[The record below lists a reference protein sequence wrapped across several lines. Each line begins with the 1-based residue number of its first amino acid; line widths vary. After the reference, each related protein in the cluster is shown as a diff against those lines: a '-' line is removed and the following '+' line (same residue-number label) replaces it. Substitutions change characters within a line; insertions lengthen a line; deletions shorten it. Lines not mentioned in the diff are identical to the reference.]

1 MIRPGRGLSI
11 PGPAGALRGGR
22 TEAGGRAIFRP
33 PMPFSEV
40 RAQDRATGSL
50 RTALARGTLHHA
62 YLFGGPAGVG
72 KGTTARLLA
81 QAVNC
86 EGGTPGPNGWRE
98 DPCGACGPC
107 RKIAKGIH
115 PDVLVLSEERAMAK
129 AGRWEPEGG
138 RTPSRDIVVAQVR
151 DLTDHRLS
159 LRLFEGRRRVIV
171 IDPADAMNVQAQNA
185 LLKTLEEPPDDT
197 TLVLV
202 SATPDELL
210 PTVRSRCL
218 RVPFGPLP
226 VPLVEELLLAGLQ
239 GAAEGEG
246 GGKQGRAAAEAEGPS
261 PATLVRD
268 AAELSGGSLSRAR
281 ALLAGDVTAVEASLR
296 AAAGLRAGEPL
307 GWLAFA
313 RSLGRADGKGG
324 EAQDG
329 SDREQVAE
337 VGEALLAW
345 WRDVLAVQ
353 AGGAPLLTRL
363 EAETRRTAA
372 ALAPREALR
381 RRAGVERLLSAL
393 RQNAAGPLALE
404 RMLIGWFD
412 GR

>member
-1 MIRPGRGLSI
+1 
-11 PGPAGALRGGR
+11 
-22 TEAGGRAIFRP
+22 
-33 PMPFSEV
+33 
-40 RAQDRATGSL
+40 
-50 RTALARGTLHHA
+50 
-62 YLFGGPAGVG
+62 
-72 KGTTARLLA
+72 
-81 QAVNC
+81 
-86 EGGTPGPNGWRE
+86 
-98 DPCGACGPC
+98 
-107 RKIAKGIH
+107 
-115 PDVLVLSEERAMAK
+115 MAK

-138 RTPSRDIVVAQVR
+138 RTPSRDIVVAQIR
-151 DLTDHRLS
+151 DLVDHRLS

-197 TLVLV
+197 VLVLV

-210 PTVRSRCL
+210 PTIRSRCL

-226 VPLVEELLLAGLQ
+226 PALIEEILLAELAGTA
-239 GAAEGEG
+239 GGEG
-246 GGKQGRAAAEAEGPS
+246 RKGRAAAAEEGGPS
-261 PATLVRD
+261 PAELVRD

-281 ALLAGDVTAVEASLR
+281 ALLGGDVVAVETSLR
-296 AAAGLRAGEPL
+296 AAAALTAEAPL

-313 RSLGRADGKGG
+313 RSLGRADRKGD
-324 EAQDG
+324 EAEDG
-329 SDREQVAE
+329 SDREKVAE

-363 EAETRRTAA
+363 APETHRAAA
-372 ALAPREALR
+372 ALAPQEALR
-381 RRAGVERLLSAL
+381 RREGVDRLLAAL

>member
-1 MIRPGRGLSI
+1 
-11 PGPAGALRGGR
+11 
-22 TEAGGRAIFRP
+22 
-33 PMPFSEV
+33 MPFSEV
-40 RAQDRATGSL
+40 SAQDRAVGSL
-50 RTALARGTLHHA
+50 RTALRRGTLHHA
-62 YLFGGPAGVG
+62 YLLGGPAGVG
-72 KGTTARLLA
+72 KGTAARLLA

-86 EGGTPGPNGWRE
+86 EGGEAGPDGWRD

-107 RKIAKGIH
+107 RKIEKGTH
-115 PDVLVLSEERAMAK
+115 PDVLVLAEERVMAK
-129 AGRWEPEGG
+129 AGRWEPDGG
-138 RTPSRDIVVAQVR
+138 RTPSRDIVVAQIR
-151 DLTDHRLS
+151 DLVDHRLS
-159 LRLFEGRRRVIV
+159 LRLFEGRRRVVI

-210 PTVRSRCL
+210 PTIRSRCL

-226 VPLVEELLLAGLQ
+226 APLVESILLAEL
-239 GAAEGEG
+239 
-246 GGKQGRAAAEAEGPS
+246 GGKSGGKGRAADEG
-261 PATLVRD
+261 ADAAARARD
-268 AAELSGGSLSRAR
+268 AAELSGGSLARAR
-281 ALLAGDVTAVEASLR
+281 ALLGGDVEGVEASLR
-296 AAAGLRAGEPL
+296 AAAALKGEEPL

-313 RSLGRADGKGG
+313 RSLGRVDAKGN
-324 EAQDG
+324 EAEDG
-329 SDREQVAE
+329 SDRERVAE

-353 AGGAPLLTRL
+353 AGGAPLLSRL
-363 EAETRRTAA
+363 EPETRRAA
-372 ALAPREALR
+372 GALSAPEALR
-381 RRAGVERLLSAL
+381 RRAGVERLLGAL

>member
-1 MIRPGRGLSI
+1 
-11 PGPAGALRGGR
+11 
-22 TEAGGRAIFRP
+22 
-33 PMPFSEV
+33 MPFTEV

-50 RTALARGTLHHA
+50 RAALARGTLHHA

-72 KGTTARLLA
+72 KGTAARLLA

-86 EGGTPGPNGWRE
+86 QGGPAGPNGWRQ

-107 RKIAKGIH
+107 RKIEKGNH
-115 PDVLVLSEERAMAK
+115 PDVLVLAEERAMAK

-138 RTPSRDIVVAQVR
+138 RTPSRDIVVAQIR

-159 LRLFEGRRRVIV
+159 LRLFEGRRRVVV

-202 SATPDELL
+202 SSSPDELL
-210 PTVRSRCL
+210 PTIRSRCL

-226 VPLVEELLLAGLQ
+226 VGLVEEILLAELG
-239 GAAEGEG
+239 GAP
-246 GGKQGRAAAEAEGPS
+246 AAAVEGARRKRVAEEAAVPDES
-261 PATLVRD
+261 PAARARD
-268 AAELSGGSLSRAR
+268 AAELSGGSLARAR
-281 ALLAGDVTAVEASLR
+281 ALLGGDLTAVEASLR
-296 AAAGLRAGEPL
+296 AVAALRAAEPL

-313 RSLGRADGKGG
+313 RSLGRVDRKGDEADH
-324 EAQDG
+324 G
-329 SDREQVAE
+329 SDREKVAE

-363 EAETRRTAA
+363 AAETRHTAA
-372 ALAPREALR
+372 AVPPQEALR
-381 RRAGVERLLSAL
+381 RRAGVERLLAAL

>member
-1 MIRPGRGLSI
+1 
-11 PGPAGALRGGR
+11 
-22 TEAGGRAIFRP
+22 
-33 PMPFSEV
+33 MPFSEV

-50 RTALARGTLHHA
+50 RAALARGTLHHA

-72 KGTTARLLA
+72 KGTCARLLA

-86 EGGTPGPNGWRE
+86 EGGQAGPSGLRQ

-107 RKIAKGIH
+107 RKIEKGNH
-115 PDVLVLSEERAMAK
+115 PDVLLLAEERVMAR

-138 RTPSRDIVVAQVR
+138 RTPSRDIVVAQIR
-151 DLTDHRLS
+151 DLTDRRLS
-159 LRLFEGRRRVIV
+159 LRRFEGRRRVVI

-202 SATPDELL
+202 SASPDELL
-210 PTVRSRCL
+210 PTIRSRCL

-226 VPLVEELLLAGLQ
+226 VALVEEILLAEQ
-239 GAAEGEG
+239 GGEAGRRKGRVAE
-246 GGKQGRAAAEAEGPS
+246 EGPAASGES
-261 PATLVRD
+261 PAELTRD
-268 AAELSGGSLSRAR
+268 AAELSGGSLARAR
-281 ALLAGDVTAVEASLR
+281 ALLGGDVSAVEASLR
-296 AAAGLRAGEPL
+296 AAAALRATEPL

-313 RSLGRADGKGG
+313 RSLGRVDRKGEEADH
-324 EAQDG
+324 G

-353 AGGAPLLTRL
+353 AGGAPLLGRL
-363 EAETRRTAA
+363 EPETRRTAA
-372 ALAPREALR
+372 ALPPQEALR
-381 RRAGVERLLSAL
+381 RRAGVERLLAAL

>member
-1 MIRPGRGLSI
+1 
-11 PGPAGALRGGR
+11 
-22 TEAGGRAIFRP
+22 
-33 PMPFSEV
+33 MPFSEV

-62 YLFGGPAGVG
+62 YLLGGPAGVG
-72 KGTTARLLA
+72 KGTVARLLA
-81 QAVNC
+81 QALNC
-86 EGGTPGPNGWRE
+86 EGGAPGPDGWRA
-98 DPCGACGPC
+98 DPCGACAPC
-107 RKIAKGIH
+107 RKIERGTH
-115 PDVLVLSEERAMAK
+115 PDVLVLSEERVMAK

-138 RTPSRDIVVAQVR
+138 RTPSRDIVVAQIR
-151 DLTDHRLS
+151 DLVDRRLS

-197 TLVLV
+197 VLVLV

-210 PTVRSRCL
+210 PTIRSRCL

-226 VPLVEELLLAGLQ
+226 PALVEEILLAELRA
-239 GAAEGEG
+239 AAEGEG
-246 GGKQGRAAAEAEGPS
+246 GRRKAKAGAAEGGPP
-261 PATLVRD
+261 PAALVRD
-268 AAELSGGSLSRAR
+268 AAELSGGSLARAR
-281 ALLAGDVTAVEASLR
+281 ALLGGDVTAIEASLR
-296 AAAGLRAGEPL
+296 AAAALRAEAPL

-313 RSLGRADGKGG
+313 RSLGRVKTDKQGQPTGDEAEDGT
-324 EAQDG
+324 
-329 SDREQVAE
+329 DREQVAE

-353 AGGAPLLTRL
+353 AGGAPLLSRL

-372 ALAPREALR
+372 AVAPQEALR
-381 RRAGVERLLSAL
+381 RRAGVERLLAAL

>member
-1 MIRPGRGLSI
+1 
-11 PGPAGALRGGR
+11 
-22 TEAGGRAIFRP
+22 
-33 PMPFSEV
+33 MPFSEV

-50 RTALARGTLHHA
+50 RAALARGTLHHA
-62 YLFGGPAGVG
+62 YLLGGPAGVG
-72 KGTTARLLA
+72 KGTVARLLA

-86 EGGTPGPNGWRE
+86 EGGEGGPSGWRA

-107 RKIAKGIH
+107 RKIEKGAH
-115 PDVLVLSEERAMAK
+115 PDVLLLQEERVMAK

-138 RTPSRDIVVAQVR
+138 RTPSRDIVVAQIR
-151 DLTDHRLS
+151 DLTDRRLS
-159 LRLFEGRRRVIV
+159 LRLFEGRRRVVIV
-171 IDPADAMNVQAQNA
+171 DPADAMNVQAQNA

-202 SATPDELL
+202 SAAPDELL
-210 PTVRSRCL
+210 PTIRSRCL

-226 VPLVEELLLAGLQ
+226 AALVEELLVREALARG
-239 GAAEGEG
+239 GEG
-246 GGKQGRAAAEAEGPS
+246 GKQARAEAESG
-261 PATLVRD
+261 ALQARARD
-268 AAELSGGSLSRAR
+268 AADLSGGSLARAR
-281 ALLAGDVTAVEASLR
+281 ALLDGDVTAVEASLR
-296 AAAGLRAGEPL
+296 AAAGLTADAPL

-313 RSLGRADGKGG
+313 RSLGRVDPRGG
-324 EAQDG
+324 EAEDG
-329 SDREQVAE
+329 TDREQVAE

-353 AGGAPLLTRL
+353 AGGAPLLGRL
-363 EAETRRTAA
+363 EAETRAAAA
-372 ALAPREALR
+372 ALTPREALR
-381 RRAGVERLLSAL
+381 RRAGVERLLGAL

>member
-1 MIRPGRGLSI
+1 
-11 PGPAGALRGGR
+11 
-22 TEAGGRAIFRP
+22 
-33 PMPFSEV
+33 
-40 RAQDRATGSL
+40 
-50 RTALARGTLHHA
+50 
-62 YLFGGPAGVG
+62 
-72 KGTTARLLA
+72 
-81 QAVNC
+81 
-86 EGGTPGPNGWRE
+86 
-98 DPCGACGPC
+98 
-107 RKIAKGIH
+107 
-115 PDVLVLSEERAMAK
+115 MAK

-138 RTPSRDIVVAQVR
+138 RTPSRDIVVAQIR
-151 DLTDHRLS
+151 DLVDHRLS

-185 LLKTLEEPPDDT
+185 LLKTLEEPPEDT
-197 TLVLV
+197 LLVLV

-210 PTVRSRCL
+210 PTIRSRCL

-226 VPLVEELLLAGLQ
+226 PALVEEILLAELRAG
-239 GAAEGEG
+239 GEG
-246 GGKQGRAAAEAEGPS
+246 GRRRAASTDGEGAA
-261 PATLVRD
+261 PAALVRD

-281 ALLAGDVTAVEASLR
+281 ALLGGDVTAVEDSLR
-296 AAAGLRAGEPL
+296 AAAALRAEAPL

-313 RSLGRADGKGG
+313 RSLGRTDAKGG
-324 EAQDG
+324 EAEDG

-353 AGGAPLLTRL
+353 AGGAPLLSRL
-363 EAETRRTAA
+363 EPETRRVAA
-372 ALAPREALR
+372 ALAPQEALR
-381 RRAGVERLLSAL
+381 RRAGVERLLGAL

>member
-1 MIRPGRGLSI
+1 
-11 PGPAGALRGGR
+11 
-22 TEAGGRAIFRP
+22 
-33 PMPFSEV
+33 MPFSEV
-40 RAQDRATGSL
+40 RAQDRATGSI
-50 RTALARGTLHHA
+50 RAALARGTLHHA
-62 YLFGGPAGVG
+62 YLLGGPAGVG

-86 EGGTPGPNGWRE
+86 EGGQAGPDGWRE
-98 DPCGACGPC
+98 DPCGACAPC
-107 RKIAKGIH
+107 RKILKGTH
-115 PDVLVLSEERAMAK
+115 PDVLHLAEERVMAK

-138 RTPSRDIVVAQVR
+138 RTPSRDIVVAQIR
-151 DLTDHRLS
+151 DLVDRRLS
-159 LRLFEGRRRVIV
+159 LRLFEGRRRVII

-185 LLKTLEEPPDDT
+185 LLKTLEEPPEDT

-210 PTVRSRCL
+210 PTIRSRCL
-218 RVPFGPLP
+218 RVAFGPLP
-226 VPLVEELLLAGLQ
+226 DALVEEVLLAERLAAAGAKGLT
-239 GAAEGEG
+239 AEE
-246 GGKQGRAAAEAEGPS
+246 RAAAQA
-261 PATLVRD
+261 D
-268 AAELSGGSLSRAR
+268 ARTVAPLAGGSLARAR
-281 ALLAGDVTAVEASLR
+281 ALAGSEVEAIESSLR
-296 AAAGLRAGEPL
+296 AVAALRADQPL

-313 RSLGRADGKGG
+313 RSLGRLDKKGN
-324 EAQDG
+324 EAEDG
-329 SDREQVAE
+329 SDRERVAE

-372 ALAPREALR
+372 AVPPHEALR
-381 RRAGVERLLSAL
+381 RRAGVERLLGAL

-404 RMLIGWFD
+404 RLLIGWFD